1 MKRILLFLALF
12 ILNFPAL
19 RAQPWRIQLGLN
31 RSQVTWSD
39 SENTRRLIA
48 PVTGLH
54 YQKSFGKSGFELG
67 MNLAFRGGDDLNT
80 STQFR
85 SIRSDFRGVGT
96 FQLNPEI
103 SLFGGVQYSNA
114 IRTYRVLTGDTLAP
128 TADFKHVAF
137 NNRWEP
143 IAGLEVAFSPKV
155 ALHVQHSFGSKIP
168 GYANTQFSLC
178 ISPDFRSKK
187 EKMIPLPSPDQN
199 MASKLQSGF
208 LLVRLPMMSLQLQA
222 LEKTGNRAQIDTFL
236 ARRTRTHEAIKKAFT
251 DSFAFCPTFFFTGD
265 QNDNVYRGQLNG
277 IIFGT
282 TGAPALTRPD
292 GSFYLIADFGSIEP
306 DSSYNFRKGRYDYTG
321 VVDGKLGLMLRDS
334 QGNQLKAPFPFYV
347 LRVYQSEGKS
357 LSNAIKNE
365 ETSLWIGD
373 DWNYNAMAK
382 KLAFKLKMEKEGEK

>member
-1 MKRILLFLALF
+1 MKRILLFSALF
-12 ILNFPAL
+12 ILLFPAL
-19 RAQPWRIQLGLN
+19 QAQPWRIQLGLN

-67 MNLAFRGGDDLNT
+67 MNLSFRGGDDLNT

-103 SLFGGVQYSNA
+103 SFFGGVQYSNA

-155 ALHVQHSFGSKIP
+155 ALQVQHSFGSKIP

-365 ETSLWIGD
+365 EPSLWIGD

>member
-1 MKRILLFLALF
+1 MKRILLFSALF
-12 ILNFPAL
+12 ILLFPAL
-19 RAQPWRIQLGLN
+19 QAQPWRIQLGLN

-67 MNLAFRGGDDLNT
+67 MNLSFRGGDDLNT

-155 ALHVQHSFGSKIP
+155 ALQVQHSFGSKIP
-168 GYANTQFSLC
+168 GYANTQFSIC
-178 ISPDFRSKK
+178 ITPDFRSKK

>member
-155 ALHVQHSFGSKIP
+155 ALQVQHSFGSKIP

>member
-1 MKRILLFLALF
+1 MKRILLFSALF
-12 ILNFPAL
+12 ILLFPAL
-19 RAQPWRIQLGLN
+19 QAQPWRIQLGLN

-143 IAGLEVAFSPKV
+143 IAGLEVAFSPKI
-155 ALHVQHSFGSKIP
+155 ALQVQYSFGSKVP
-168 GYANTQFSLC
+168 GYTNTQFSLN
-178 ISPDFRSKK
+178 ITPDFRSKK

>member
-1 MKRILLFLALF
+1 MKRILLFSALF
-12 ILNFPAL
+12 ILLFPAL
-19 RAQPWRIQLGLN
+19 QAQPWRIQLGLN

-67 MNLAFRGGDDLNT
+67 MNLSFRGGDDLNT

-155 ALHVQHSFGSKIP
+155 ALQVQHSFGSKVP
-168 GYANTQFSLC
+168 GYTNTQFSIC
-178 ISPDFRSKK
+178 ITPDFRSKK

>member
-1 MKRILLFLALF
+1 MKRILLFSALF
-12 ILNFPAL
+12 ILLFPAL
-19 RAQPWRIQLGLN
+19 QAQPWRIQLGLN

-67 MNLAFRGGDDLNT
+67 MNLSFRGGDDLKT

-114 IRTYRVLTGDTLAP
+114 IRTYRVLTGDTLDP

-143 IAGLEVAFSPKV
+143 IAGFEVAFSPKV
-155 ALHVQHSFGSKIP
+155 ALQVQHSFGSKVP
-168 GYANTQFSLC
+168 GYTNTQFSFC
-178 ISPDFRSKK
+178 ITPDFRSKK

-251 DSFAFCPTFFFTGD
+251 DSFTFCPTFFFTGD

-365 ETSLWIGD
+365 EISLWIGD

-382 KLAFKLKMEKEGEK
+382 KLAIKLKMEKEGEK